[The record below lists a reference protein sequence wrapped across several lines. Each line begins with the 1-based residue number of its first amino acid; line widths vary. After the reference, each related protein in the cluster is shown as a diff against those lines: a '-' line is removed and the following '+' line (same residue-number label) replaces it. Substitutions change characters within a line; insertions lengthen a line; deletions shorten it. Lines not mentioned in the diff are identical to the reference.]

1 MRTLATREMIMDRW
15 YDLKTGTGIVEV
27 PTLIGMNP
35 DTIQSWDL
43 KPWRLTNSFDTVVY
57 QPPQ

>member
-1 MRTLATREMIMDRW
+1 MIMDRW

-35 DTIQSWDL
+35 ETVQSWDL

-57 QPPQ
+57 TPQ